1 VIRTDQAEKRR
12 NDRLKPFG
20 PAGAAFLA
28 SLALAGAAN
37 AATVADRW
45 QEAGSGAV
53 ALLPKPQ
60 SAKGI
65 AGATLYCIEQ
75 RWSFLFR
82 LDGGAA
88 PAGDPPAAVLTLGDD
103 KFPLAATARNGA
115 LDVEVPFDM
124 LQPLREAARLV
135 IGEGAGKLQANFS
148 LKGSRDVID
157 AIAPRCSQVD
167 MSAFESVALTPSDA
181 AVPLAATLLSEEA
194 KLFRAWAGTDPQVS
208 AATVEL
214 ADGKAL
220 LFASLCGSTSYYGLS
235 GCTVAGFA
243 RADAAGPWTLAYNT
257 EGALIHLDRAAAS
270 GGFPT
275 IVSLPMVGSTTPS
288 HWIWTGEGYE
298 LREEVMAEQD
308 KMPPEEGD
316 TSQ

>member
-1 VIRTDQAEKRR
+1 M
-12 NDRLKPFG
+12 KPFG
-20 PAGAAFLA
+20 PIEAAFLA
-28 SLALAGAAN
+28 VLASAVPAGAAS
-37 AATVADRW
+37 AADQW

-65 AGATLYCIEQ
+65 ASATLYCIEQ

-82 LDGGAA
+82 VDGASGAT
-88 PAGDPPAAVLTLGDD
+88 PEPAAGILTVGGEP
-103 KFPLAATARNGA
+103 FPVEAAAHNGA
-115 LDVEVPFDM
+115 LDVAVPFEI
-124 LQPLREAARLV
+124 LQPLREAARMGVV
-135 IGEGAGKLQANFS
+135 IGEGGTRWEATFS
-148 LKGSRDVID
+148 LKGSRVTID

-167 MSAFESVALTPSDA
+167 MSAFERVVLSTTDP
-181 AVPLAATLLSEEA
+181 AVTVAATLLAEEA
-194 KLFRAWAGTDPQVS
+194 GLFRAWAGVS
-208 AATVEL
+208 PELAAASVEL

-243 RADAAGPWTLAYNT
+243 RAGAEAQWTLAYNT
-257 EGALIHLDRAAAS
+257 EGALIHLDRSAAN

-275 IVSLPMVGSTTPS
+275 LVSLPMVGSTTPS
-288 HWIWTGEGYE
+288 HWVWTGEAYE

-308 KMPPEEGD
+308 KMPEEEGD